1 MMDFYYH
8 PLSLDCQ
15 KVCLVMEE
23 KNTKYNPHI
32 VDPFKARNLDAE
44 FFRQSPNGSI
54 PVLITADQVFCDSL
68 TMIRYLAKIG
78 KPLGHKRVDQSK
90 VQEWLEKID
99 SWDSKL
105 FTLNHC
111 PSDHAIHFFSKFKR
125 QVVITRLVE
134 NPDLAEKYHNKLQA
148 MHAMEEMLKDQEA
161 LASNTN
167 ELIRLLNEAEKQLTN
182 TEFLAGAEFSVAD
195 CAFIPVLA
203 RIEILKL
210 DKEYFRKHP
219 RLIYYFEQM
228 KQRPSYQ
235 TVIGPYSTF
244 FGKMK
249 ILLSSICNMSIRRLL
264 HKY

>member
-1 MMDFYYH
+1 
-8 PLSLDCQ
+8 
-15 KVCLVMEE
+15 LV
-23 KNTKYNPHI
+23 N
-32 VDPFKARNLDAE
+32 
-44 FFRQSPNGSI
+44 
-54 PVLITADQVFCDSL
+54 
-68 TMIRYLAKIG
+68 RYLAKIG

-111 PSDHAIHFFSKFKR
+111 PSGHALHFYSKFKR

-134 NPDLAEKYHNKLQA
+134 NPDLAEKYHNKLQT

-161 LASNTN
+161 LASNSN
-167 ELIRLLNEAEKQLTN
+167 ELISLLNDAEKQLTN
-182 TEFLAGAEFSVAD
+182 TEVLAGAEFSVAD

-203 RIEILKL
+203 RIEVLKL
-210 DKEYFRKHP
+210 DKEYFRKRP

-228 KQRPSYQ
+228 KERPSYK
-235 TVIGPYSTF
+235 TVIGPYSTI
-244 FGKMK
+244 FGNMK
-249 ILLSSICNMSIRRLL
+249 ILLPSICNMSIRRLL